1 MLAQARH
8 IRVRLL
14 QVADGLLFILAL
26 LLAYWLR
33 ATFPWLGLP
42 ELETF
47 EKYLWLVPLVGVLG
61 PLVLASQGFYAP
73 PRIPSRLIV
82 ILRVLR
88 SGAFLV
94 FGLILLIFIARLQ
107 FARSVVILV
116 GAFGGLF
123 VYARHELIWWL
134 ETTRFVHGQARRRVL
149 WIGLAEENTH
159 LRQSLSASELAALE
173 NVTDFDPRERT
184 AEELRPLLHEHSI
197 NLVVVSLAGVERHLL
212 APLVAACERE
222 GVEVLLRPGLLTASP
237 YRLVAEEF
245 GGEPVFYYRAQ
256 AAEPW
261 HLLVKQVLDYFL
273 AAVLLVVLSPLA
285 ALLAL
290 AVKLTSP
297 GPILYRQPRAGLN
310 GRPFTMLKF
319 RSMRHDAEQHQA
331 ELVAHNEMHGPVF
344 KVAADPRV
352 TPFGRFLRRFSLD
365 ELPQFWNVLRGEMS
379 LVGPRP
385 LPIEEVKRF
394 ADDAHRR
401 RLSVKPGLTCLWQIS
416 GRNDIADFEDWV
428 RLDLAYIDQW
438 SLWLDFKILIAT
450 IPVALLGRGGR

>member
-1 MLAQARH
+1 
-8 IRVRLL
+8 
-14 QVADGLLFILAL
+14 
-26 LLAYWLR
+26 
-33 ATFPWLGLP
+33 
-42 ELETF
+42 
-47 EKYLWLVPLVGVLG
+47 LV
-61 PLVLASQGFYAP
+61 
-73 PRIPSRLIV
+73 V

-94 FGLILLIFIARLQ
+94 FGLILLIFFTRMQ

-123 VYARHELIWWL
+123 VYARHELIRWL
-134 ETTRFVHGQARRRVL
+134 ETSRLVHGQARRRVL
-149 WIGLAEENTH
+149 WIGLAEESAR
-159 LRQSLSASELAALE
+159 LRRSLTASELAALE
-173 NVTDFDPRERT
+173 NVADFDPRERP
-184 AEELRPLLHEHSI
+184 AAELRPLLHEHSI
-197 NLVVVSLAGVERHLL
+197 NLVVVSLAGVERHWL

-261 HLLVKQVLDYFL
+261 HLFIKQVLDYLL
-273 AAVLLVVLSPLA
+273 AAVLLVASAPLW
-285 ALLAL
+285 ALVAL
-290 AVKLTSP
+290 AVKLTSA
-297 GPILYRQPRAGLN
+297 GPVLYRQPRAGLN

-319 RSMRHDAEQHQA
+319 RSMRNDAEQHQA
-331 ELVAHNEMHGPVF
+331 ELAVHNEMRGPVF
-344 KVAADPRV
+344 KVTADPRV
-352 TPFGRFLRRFSLD
+352 TPLGRCLRRFSLD
-365 ELPQFWNVLRGEMS
+365 ELPQLWNVLRGEMS

-416 GRNDIADFEDWV
+416 GRNDIADFDDWV

-438 SLWLDFKILIAT
+438 SLWLDLKIMIAT
-450 IPVALLGRGGR
+450 IPVVLLGRGGR

>member
-8 IRVRLL
+8 IRTRLL
-14 QVADGLLFILAL
+14 QIADGLLFTLAL
-26 LLAYWLR
+26 TLAYWLR
-33 ATFPWLGLP
+33 ATFPWPVLP

-47 EKYLWLVPLVGVLG
+47 DKYLWLLPLVGVLG
-61 PLVLASQGFYAP
+61 PLVLASQGFYEP
-73 PRIPSRLIV
+73 PRIPSRLVV

-88 SGAFLV
+88 SSAFLV
-94 FGLILLIFIARLQ
+94 LGLILLIFFTRMQ

-123 VYARHELIWWL
+123 VYVRHELIQWL
-134 ETTRFVHGQARRRVL
+134 ETARLVHEQARRRVL
-149 WIGLAEENTH
+149 WIGLPEENAR
-159 LRQSLSASELAALE
+159 LRQSLSATELSALE
-173 NVTDFDPRERT
+173 NVADFDPREQT
-184 AEELRPLLHEHSI
+184 AAELRPLLHEHSI
-197 NLVVVSLAGVERHLL
+197 NLVVVSLAGVERLLL

-256 AAEPW
+256 SAEPW
-261 HLLVKQVLDYFL
+261 HLFVKQVLDYFL
-273 AAVLLVVLSPLA
+273 AAVLLVVLAPVC

-290 AVKLTSP
+290 AVKLTSA
-297 GPILYRQPRAGLN
+297 GPVLYRQPRAGLN

-319 RSMRHDAEQHQA
+319 RSMRSDAAQHQA
-331 ELVAHNEMHGPVF
+331 ELAPHNEMRGPVF

-352 TPFGRFLRRFSLD
+352 TPLGRGLRRFSLD
-365 ELPQFWNVLRGEMS
+365 ELPQLWNVLRGEMS

-401 RLSVKPGLTCLWQIS
+401 RLSVKPGWTCLWQIR
-416 GRNDIADFEDWV
+416 GRNDIADFDVWV

-438 SLWLDFKILIAT
+438 SLWLDLKILIAT

>member
-1 MLAQARH
+1 MLAHARH
-8 IRVRLL
+8 IRTRLL
-14 QVADGLLFILAL
+14 QIADSLLFMMAL
-26 LLAYWLR
+26 TLAYWLR

-47 EKYLWLVPLVGVLG
+47 EKYLWLLPLVGVLG
-61 PLVLASQGFYAP
+61 PLMLASQGFYDA

-88 SGAFLV
+88 SSAFLV
-94 FGLILLIFIARLQ
+94 FGLILLIFFARMQ

-123 VYARHELIWWL
+123 VYARHELIQWL
-134 ETTRFVHGQARRRVL
+134 GTSRLVHGQVRRRVL
-149 WIGLAEENTH
+149 WIGLAEENAR
-159 LRQSLSASELAALE
+159 LRQSLTASELAALN
-173 NVTDFDPRERT
+173 NVADFDPRDRPA
-184 AEELRPLLHEHSI
+184 AELSPLLHEHSI
-197 NLVVVSLAGVERHLL
+197 NLVVVSLAGVERQSL

-261 HLLVKQVLDYFL
+261 HLLVKQVFDCLL
-273 AAVLLVVLSPLA
+273 AAVLLVALTPLGV
-285 ALLAL
+285 LLAL
-290 AVKLTSP
+290 AVRLTSA
-297 GPILYRQPRAGLN
+297 GPVLYRQPRAGLN

-319 RSMRHDAEQHQA
+319 RSMRLDAEQHQA
-331 ELVAHNEMHGPVF
+331 ELAAHNEMRGPVF
-344 KVAADPRV
+344 KVTADPRV
-352 TPFGRFLRRFSLD
+352 TPLGRFLRRFSLD
-365 ELPQFWNVLRGEMS
+365 ELPQLWNVLRGEMS

-416 GRNDIADFEDWV
+416 GRNDISDFDDWV

>member
-1 MLAQARH
+1 MLAQDRH
-8 IRVRLL
+8 IRTRLL
-14 QVADGLLFILAL
+14 QIGDGLLFMMAL
-26 LLAYWLR
+26 TLAYWLR

-61 PLVLASQGFYAP
+61 PLVLASQGFYDP
-73 PRIPSRLIV
+73 PRIPSRLVV

-94 FGLILLIFIARLQ
+94 FGLILLIFFARMQ

-116 GAFGGLF
+116 GVFGGLF
-123 VYARHELIWWL
+123 VYARHELIEWL
-134 ETTRFVHGQARRRVL
+134 ETSRLVHGQVRRRVL
-149 WIGLAEENTH
+149 WIGLPDENTR
-159 LRQSLSASELAALE
+159 LRQSLTASELAALE
-173 NVTDFDPRERT
+173 NVADFDPRTRPA
-184 AEELRPLLHEHSI
+184 AELSPLLHEHSI
-197 NLVVVSLAGVERHLL
+197 NLVVVSLAGVERPLL

-256 AAEPW
+256 AAQPW
-261 HLLVKQVLDYFL
+261 HLFVKQVLDYLL
-273 AAVLLVVLSPLA
+273 AAVLLVVSVPLWA
-285 ALLAL
+285 FLAL
-290 AVKLTSP
+290 AVKLTSA
-297 GPILYRQPRAGLN
+297 GPVLYRQPRAGLN

-319 RSMRHDAEQHQA
+319 RSMRRDAAQHQA
-331 ELVAHNEMHGPVF
+331 ELAAHNEMRGPVF

-352 TPFGRFLRRFSLD
+352 TPLGRFLRRFSLD
-365 ELPQFWNVLRGEMS
+365 ELPQLWNVLRGEMS

-416 GRNDIADFEDWV
+416 GRNDISDFDDWV

-438 SLWLDFKILIAT
+438 SLWLDLKILLAT

>member
-8 IRVRLL
+8 IRTRLL
-14 QVADGLLFILAL
+14 QVADGLLFTLAL
-26 LLAYWLR
+26 TLAYWLR
-33 ATFPWLGLP
+33 ATIPWPGLS

-47 EKYLWLVPLVGVLG
+47 DKYLWLLPLVGVLG
-61 PLVLASQGFYAP
+61 PLVLASQGFYEP
-73 PRIPSRLIV
+73 PRIPSRLVV

-88 SGAFLV
+88 SSAFLV
-94 FGLILLIFIARLQ
+94 LGLILLMFFIRMQ

-116 GAFGGLF
+116 GVFGGLF
-123 VYARHELIWWL
+123 VYARHELIQWL
-134 ETTRFVHGQARRRVL
+134 GTARLVHDRARRRVL
-149 WIGLAEENTH
+149 WIGLPEESSR
-159 LRQSLSASELAALE
+159 LRQALTATELAALE
-173 NVTDFDPRERT
+173 NVADFNPREQAA
-184 AEELRPLLHEHSI
+184 AELSPLLHEHSI
-197 NLVVVSLAGVERHLL
+197 NLVVVSLAGVERLL
-212 APLVAACERE
+212 IAPLVAACERE

-256 AAEPW
+256 SAEPW

-273 AAVLLVVLSPLA
+273 AAVLVVVLAPLWA
-285 ALLAL
+285 MLAL
-290 AVKLTSP
+290 AVKLTSA

-310 GRPFTMLKF
+310 GRPFTMFKF
-319 RSMRHDAEQHQA
+319 RSMQSDADQHQA
-331 ELVAHNEMHGPVF
+331 ELALHNEMRGPVF
-344 KVAADPRV
+344 KVSADPRV
-352 TPFGRFLRRFSLD
+352 TPLGRFLRRFSLD
-365 ELPQFWNVLRGEMS
+365 ELPQLWNVLRGEMS

-416 GRNDIADFEDWV
+416 GRNDIADFDDWV

-438 SLWLDFKILIAT
+438 SLWLDLKILIAT

>member
-8 IRVRLL
+8 IRTRLL
-14 QVADGLLFILAL
+14 QVADGLLFMMAL
-26 LLAYWLR
+26 TLAYWLR

-47 EKYLWLVPLVGVLG
+47 EKYLWLLPLVGILG
-61 PLVLASQGFYAP
+61 PLVLASQGFYEP
-73 PRIPSRLIV
+73 PRIPSRLVV

-94 FGLILLIFIARLQ
+94 FGLILLIFFARMQ

-123 VYARHELIWWL
+123 VYARHELIRWF
-134 ETTRFVHGQARRRVL
+134 ETTRWVHGQARRRVL
-149 WIGLAEENTH
+149 WIGLPEESNH
-159 LRQSLSASELAALE
+159 LRQSLTGSESAALE
-173 NVTDFDPRERT
+173 NVADFDPRAGSA
-184 AEELRPLLHEHSI
+184 AELSLLLHKHSI
-197 NLVVVSLAGVERHLL
+197 NLMVVSLAGVERHLL

-222 GVEVLLRPGLLTASP
+222 GVEVLLRPGLLAASP

-261 HLLVKQVLDYFL
+261 LLFVKQVLDYFL
-273 AAVLLVVLSPLA
+273 AAVLLVALAPLW

-290 AVKLTSP
+290 AVPLTSA
-297 GPILYRQPRAGLN
+297 GPVLYRQPRAGLN

-319 RSMRHDAEQHQA
+319 RSMRNDAEQHQA
-331 ELVAHNEMHGPVF
+331 ELAAHNEMRGPVF
-344 KVAADPRV
+344 KVTADPRV
-352 TPFGRFLRRFSLD
+352 TPLGRFLRRFSLD
-365 ELPQFWNVLRGEMS
+365 ELPQLWNVLRGEMS

-385 LPIEEVKRF
+385 LPVEEVKRF
-394 ADDAHRR
+394 ADDAYRR

-416 GRNDIADFEDWV
+416 GRNDISDFDDWV

-438 SLWLDFKILIAT
+438 SLWLDLKIMIAT